1 MKTDREVE
9 QGQYLFEMLTVHAQ
23 RAVSVNPPPGYFFLS
38 SAPCGES
45 PRVLVTWR
53 KSRGENDPGPA
64 PPVTAAPILHALP
77 KPKPAKKASKRARG
91 RR

>member
-1 MKTDREVE
+1 MVKGDREVE

-23 RAVSVNPPPGYFFLS
+23 RSVSVNPPPGYFFLS

-53 KSRGENDPGPA
+53 KALNANDPGPA
-64 PPVTAAPILHALP
+64 PPATAAGIHRAL
-77 KPKPAKKASKRARG
+77 KPAKKASKRAPG